1 MTKLRDALEAADPVR
16 HEPGPSEDDRAR
28 LRHTIVAEASTAN
41 AERAGRS
48 MSVAMV
54 VAFAAIV
61 IAMVAISTMWRSGST
76 AQAAVRFEVR
86 LAEDQAAAGLDAA
99 RVAQNRVIYL
109 HRDAIVTNADIAT
122 SRVVPGATPSQFWI
136 DVRLND
142 AGAQKMR
149 QATTSHIGKPVAIL
163 IDGDV
168 VAAPTVKSPIGAAA
182 MISGDFTRADA
193 DRIAQG
199 MNPNR

>member
-1 MTKLRDALEAADPVR
+1 
-16 HEPGPSEDDRAR
+16 
-28 LRHTIVAEASTAN
+28 
-41 AERAGRS
+41 

-54 VAFAAIV
+54 VVFGSIV
-61 IAMVAISTMWRSGST
+61 IAMVAVSTMWRSGST

-86 LAEDQAAAGLDAA
+86 LAENQAAAGLDAA
-99 RVAQNRVIYL
+99 RVAPSRVIYL

-149 QATTSHIGKPVAIL
+149 QATTSHIGKPVAII

-168 VAAPTVKSPIGAAA
+168 VSAPTVKSPIGGSAV
-182 MISGDFTRADA
+182 ISGDYTRADA

>member
-1 MTKLRDALEAADPVR
+1 
-16 HEPGPSEDDRAR
+16 
-28 LRHTIVAEASTAN
+28 
-41 AERAGRS
+41 

-54 VAFAAIV
+54 FAFASIV

-99 RVAQNRVIYL
+99 RVPKSNRVIYL
-109 HRDAIVTNADIAT
+109 HRDAIVTNADIAS
-122 SRVVPGATPSQFWI
+122 SRVVPGATPSEFWI

-149 QATTSHIGKPVAIL
+149 EATTNHIGRPVAIL

-168 VAAPTVKSPIGAAA
+168 VAVPTVKSPISAAA

-193 DRIAQG
+193 DRIVNG
-199 MNPNR
+199 MTITP